1 MDQAYFRMF
10 ARYNH
15 WANARLYAAAGK
27 LPAEEYLKQRPA
39 FFKSIH
45 GTLNHLLVADR
56 IWLGRILEG
65 QAPPLKLDQIL
76 YGDFVAL
83 EVARRAE
90 DQRFV
95 HAIESMAPDR
105 FRSTFEYRNTRGERF
120 VQPMREVLAHVFNHQ
135 THHRGQVHDQL
146 SQTSVP
152 PPELDLIYFL
162 RERPA

>member
-10 ARYNH
+10 ARYNRC
-15 WANARLYAAAGK
+15 ANARLYGAAGR

-56 IWLGRILEG
+56 IWFGRILDG
-65 QAPPLKLDQIL
+65 QAPPLKLDQML
-76 YGDFVAL
+76 YGDFIAL

-90 DQRFV
+90 DQRIV
-95 HAIESMAPDR
+95 HAIEGMRPDR
-105 FRSTFEYRNTRGERF
+105 FTQPLDYRNTRGERF
-120 VQPMREVLAHVFNHQ
+120 VQPLREVLAHVFNHQ

-146 SQTSVP
+146 SQTAVP
-152 PPELDLIYFL
+152 PPELDLIFFL
-162 RERPA
+162 REDPG